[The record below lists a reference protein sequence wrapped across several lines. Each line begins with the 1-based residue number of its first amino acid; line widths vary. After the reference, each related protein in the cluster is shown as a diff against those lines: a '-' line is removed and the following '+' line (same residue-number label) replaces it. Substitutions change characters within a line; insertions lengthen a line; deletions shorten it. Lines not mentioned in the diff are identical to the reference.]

1 MRPLVASLVFAL
13 LAAHAHAQ
21 APTAARE
28 QKLTARIRG
37 QVVAA
42 ATGRALMLATVTLN
56 GGTPSVRRTVRTD
69 AAGNYELAGLPAG
82 RYSLVTTRSGYLEQN
97 FDQPTPFARH
107 RLLELAEGEQLDDID
122 FRLHRGAV
130 VTGVITDDAG
140 DPLPDV
146 SVQVM
151 RERFGPD
158 GRSISLEQRTPVPIR
173 TDDEGRYRVYALR
186 PGMYGV
192 MATIERPDDPAL
204 SFGRTYYPGTTNES
218 EAQLVRADFG
228 QDAVANFSMI
238 PARRVRL
245 SGFVRTADGAPGAG
259 MRMTLNESRGSGYNQ
274 NAMSLLAADG
284 SFSFE
289 NVFAGQ
295 YLLHVYPS
303 AAQRQPLPA
312 AVESAAMRVTVAG
325 EDISD
330 LILTTTSGFAISG
343 RVTFEGAVGPP
354 ATKVTVGAR
363 EMDLRLQ
370 SLGFPAP
377 ANSPVD
383 AAGRF
388 RIVGFRGRVR
398 MYGGGAGWF
407 VKRVSLKGNDVTTG
421 FDVSGD
427 VDGIE
432 IVLTDRTT
440 TVTGTARDARG
451 IGKND
456 YIVTFFPVGRLEA
469 DDRASRQRTIRP
481 DQDGVYRIR
490 YLPPGDYLAAAVPAM
505 SLPIEGEWDPAFFER
520 VGPRA
525 TGFKLLEGQTLS
537 LNLTVIE

>member
-1 MRPLVASLVFAL
+1 MKHSVAAL
-13 LAAHAHAQ
+13 IIVAALGVCAEAQ
-21 APTAARE
+21 APVPPRDRSGPPPFGTG
-28 QKLTARIRG
+28 RIRG
-37 QVVAA
+37 RVVAA
-42 ATGRALMLATVTLN
+42 DTGAPLRRALVYLGSSRN
-56 GGTPSVRRTVRTD
+56 NRTISTD
-69 AAGNYELAGLPAG
+69 ADGRFDVANLPDGSYFLTVARNGYASMQFGQRRPFEPG
-82 RYSLVTTRSGYLEQN
+82 RTLEIANGQLI
-97 FDQPTPFARH
+97 DRVDFA
-107 RLLELAEGEQLDDID
+107 LP
-122 FRLHRGAV
+122 RG
-130 VTGVITDDAG
+130 GVIT
-140 DPLPDV
+140 
-146 SVQVM
+146 
-151 RERFGPD
+151 
-158 GRSISLEQRTPVPIR
+158 
-173 TDDEGRYRVYALR
+173 
-186 PGMYGV
+186 
-192 MATIERPDDPAL
+192 
-204 SFGRTYYPGTTNES
+204 
-218 EAQLVRADFG
+218 
-228 QDAVANFSMI
+228 
-238 PARRVRL
+238 
-245 SGFVRTADGAPGAG
+245 
-259 MRMTLNESRGSGYNQ
+259 
-274 NAMSLLAADG
+274 
-284 SFSFE
+284 
-289 NVFAGQ
+289 
-295 YLLHVYPS
+295 
-303 AAQRQPLPA
+303 
-312 AVESAAMRVTVAG
+312 
-325 EDISD
+325 
-330 LILTTTSGFAISG
+330 G
-343 RVTFEGAVGPP
+343 RVTDPLGEPV
-354 ATKVTVGAR
+354 VR